1 MKKLKI
7 VLQSNKIFYIFL
19 LVSLLYT
26 FIYVNLYDY
35 KVTNQTKYT
44 GYISDYSID
53 GDKLS
58 LIIKSKDKIKI
69 NYYFNSKKE
78 KEKFN
83 LSYGDYIDI
92 YGKAEKPSE
101 NTNFKLF
108 NYRNYLLS
116 KKIKYE
122 VLASNIKLKRKNK
135 NIFFKLKISIIKS
148 IEKRK
153 NTKNYLKAFIIG
165 DKNEIEKSF
174 LDSYKFLGISHL
186 LAISGMH
193 ISLISILI
201 FKLIKKRL
209 PNFSYLIVSII
220 LLFYLFLTNFTI
232 SMVRACLEFI
242 LFSINKVFK
251 FNIKNT
257 NIVILLLCVLL
268 LYNPYFIFD
277 IGFRFSFSI
286 SYSLMLFRP
295 IIDKEKRYIIKSL
308 LISVISFLVS
318 IPILINSFNQIN
330 ILSIIY
336 NIFYVPFIS
345 YIIFPM
351 GLLTLIFPYLDATYI
366 YFINIFENITMILS
380 KIKILSF
387 DVSNIPI
394 ILCILYYIF
403 IYFLITKFNKKK
415 IIILFLIFI
424 IFINYKRY
432 SFNAKVTFIDVSQ
445 GDSILIRLKDKNV
458 LIDTGGKINYKVES
472 WRKRKSKNNITNY
485 TLIPYLKKDGVK
497 KIDYLILT
505 HGDFDHMGESI
516 NLVNNFKIEKVI
528 FNCGKYNNLEEIL
541 INVLN
546 KKKIPYYNCVKRIN
560 INENI
565 LYFLNDNLYDN
576 ENDNSNVIYTK
587 INNYK
592 FIFMGDVTM
601 KVENNIIE
609 NYKLNNID
617 VLKVGH
623 HGSKTSSSKKFIES
637 INPKYSIISV
647 GKNNKY
653 GHPNKETLE
662 NLKNSKIYR
671 TDKNGGIM
679 FNLKNNKLKIKTCFR

>member
-1 MKKLKI
+1 
-7 VLQSNKIFYIFL
+7 
-19 LVSLLYT
+19 
-26 FIYVNLYDY
+26 
-35 KVTNQTKYT
+35 
-44 GYISDYSID
+44 
-53 GDKLS
+53 
-58 LIIKSKDKIKI
+58 
-69 NYYFNSKKE
+69 
-78 KEKFN
+78 
-83 LSYGDYIDI
+83 
-92 YGKAEKPSE
+92 
-101 NTNFKLF
+101 
-108 NYRNYLLS
+108 
-116 KKIKYE
+116 
-122 VLASNIKLKRKNK
+122 
-135 NIFFKLKISIIKS
+135 
-148 IEKRK
+148 
-153 NTKNYLKAFIIG
+153 
-165 DKNEIEKSF
+165 
-174 LDSYKFLGISHL
+174 
-186 LAISGMH
+186 MH

-201 FKLIKKRL
+201 FKLIKKKL

-232 SMVRACLEFI
+232 SMVRACFEFI

-257 NIVILLLCVLL
+257 NIVILLLSVLL

-308 LISVISFLVS
+308 LISIISFLVS

-366 YFINIFENITMILS
+366 HFINIFENITMILS
-380 KIKILSF
+380 KIKFLSF
-387 DVSNIPI
+387 NVLNIPI

-424 IFINYKRY
+424 MFINYRRY
-432 SFNAKVTFIDVSQ
+432 LFNAKITFIDVSQ

-472 WRKRKSKNNITNY
+472 WRERKSKNNITNY

-528 FNCGKYNNLEEIL
+528 FNCGKYNNLEENL
-541 INVLN
+541 INLLN

-592 FIFMGDVTM
+592 FIFMGDVTK

-609 NYKLNNID
+609 NYKLSNID

-653 GHPNKETLE
+653 GHPNKEILE
-662 NLKNSKIYR
+662 ILKNSKIYR
-671 TDKNGGIM
+671 TDKNGGII
-679 FNLKNNKLKIKTCFR
+679 LKNNKLKIKTCFR